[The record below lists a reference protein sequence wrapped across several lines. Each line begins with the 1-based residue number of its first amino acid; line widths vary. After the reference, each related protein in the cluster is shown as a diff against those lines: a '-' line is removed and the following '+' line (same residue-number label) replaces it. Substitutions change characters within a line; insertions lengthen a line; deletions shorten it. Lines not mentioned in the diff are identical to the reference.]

1 MAPLPKLAVVA
12 NAKGNACL
20 SCGTREGMRRRRYC
34 SVACRQRLRY
44 KLHVRT
50 GLLRALNTRYAA
62 FYFDDRVIVL
72 DILPYGVRE
81 IYSYLFARRPGATP
95 ADDFS
100 RMANVLGN
108 AWWDERRR
116 TNKKYLASRFLL
128 NQARQGAT
136 PVGEVMPEERCRPSV
151 KPQSLVHL
159 KIQPEA
165 LHSSNLD
172 RIVKSAYRAQAKHH
186 HPDLGGDA
194 RAFRRIHDAYEAL
207 MDWAQNPCFHR
218 RRGFPDKWFY
228 DGGTN
233 RWVQPIPAARGRD

>member
-1 MAPLPKLAVVA
+1 MTPPPAIVSHA
-12 NAKGNACL
+12 NGNACL
-20 SCGTREGMRRRRYC
+20 SCGTREGMHRRRYC

-50 GLLRALNTRYAA
+50 GLLRALNTRYAT
-62 FYFDDRVIVL
+62 FHFDERIIVL

-81 IYSYLFARRPGATP
+81 IYSYLFARRPRATP

-100 RMANVLGN
+100 RMANVLGK

-136 PVGEVMPEERCRPSV
+136 PVRQVIPEERCRPSV
-151 KPQSLVHL
+151 KARNLVHL
-159 KIQPEA
+159 KIKPEA
-165 LHSSNLD
+165 LNSTHLD
-172 RIVKSAYRAQAKHH
+172 RIVKKAYREQAKQH
-186 HPDLGGDA
+186 HPDLGGNA
-194 RAFRRIHDAYEAL
+194 RAFRRLHDAYEAL
-207 MDWAQNPCFHR
+207 MDWAENPSFYR

-228 DGGTN
+228 DGSTN
-233 RWVQPIPAARGRD
+233 RWVQPIPAPRGRD